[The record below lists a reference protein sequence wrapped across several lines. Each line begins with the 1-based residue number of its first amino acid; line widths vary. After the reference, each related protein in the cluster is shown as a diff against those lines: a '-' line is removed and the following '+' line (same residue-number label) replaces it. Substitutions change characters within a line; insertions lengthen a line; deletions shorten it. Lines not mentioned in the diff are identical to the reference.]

1 MLKVNNLNIVYQK
14 FLGNVS
20 YNVRNNSLK
29 FEQDCSKNEGGDRF
43 LVIPRYS
50 CSTLCL
56 PSETCYAARL
66 WPVISQKIIGIFFN
80 GKK

>member
-43 LVIPRYS
+43 LVIP
-50 CSTLCL
+50 
-56 PSETCYAARL
+56 
-66 WPVISQKIIGIFFN
+66 KIFTVLVCASH
-80 GKK
+80 